1 MRLVINREG
10 WLELGAEIC
19 PSSHFDERPEGVVPY
34 LTVLHNITLPPGRFL
49 TGCVEAFFTDHL
61 DYSFDPSLESLRG
74 VRVSSHFFIRRTGAV
89 VQFVSTEKRAW
100 HAGVSTFE
108 GVSRCNDF
116 SIGIEIEG
124 TDGTAF
130 DERQYRMLLP
140 LLAALKA
147 RYPVRAVV
155 AHSDIAPG
163 RKTDPGPYF
172 DWRRLYF
179 QRARFGQPEFPGEA
193 ACRALGFLP
202 PVA

>member
-1 MRLVINREG
+1 MFVINCEG
-10 WLELGAEIC
+10 WLEGGAEIL
-19 PSSHFDERPEGVVPY
+19 PSDHFDERPEGVVPY
-34 LTVLHNITLPPGRFL
+34 LAVLHNITLPPGRFL
-49 TGCVEAFFTDHL
+49 TGCVEDFFTDRL
-61 DYSFDPSLESLRG
+61 DYSLDASLESLRG

-100 HAGVSTFE
+100 HAGASTFE

-116 SIGIEIEG
+116 SVGIEIEG
-124 TDGTAF
+124 TDFTAF
-130 DERQYRMLLP
+130 DERQYAALVP
-140 LLAALKA
+140 LLAAICA

-179 QRARFGQPEFPGEA
+179 QRSRFGAPAFPGA
-193 ACRALGFLP
+193 AARMALDF
-202 PVA
+202 

>member
-1 MRLVINREG
+1 MFVINREG
-10 WLELGAEIC
+10 WIEEGAEIL
-19 PSSHFDERPEGVVPY
+19 PSDHFDERPEGAAPY

-49 TGCVEAFFTDHL
+49 TGCVEAFFTDRL
-61 DYSFDPSLESLRG
+61 DYSLDPSLESLRG
-74 VRVSSHFFIRRTGAV
+74 IRVSSHFFIRRTGAV

-116 SIGIEIEG
+116 SVGIEIEG
-124 TDGTAF
+124 TDFAPF
-130 DERQYRMLLP
+130 DERQYRVLP
-140 LLAALKA
+140 MLLAAIGA

-179 QRARFGQPEFPGEA
+179 QRARFGHPDFPGEA
-193 ACRALGFLP
+193 ARRSLGFLP
-202 PVA
+202 MVA